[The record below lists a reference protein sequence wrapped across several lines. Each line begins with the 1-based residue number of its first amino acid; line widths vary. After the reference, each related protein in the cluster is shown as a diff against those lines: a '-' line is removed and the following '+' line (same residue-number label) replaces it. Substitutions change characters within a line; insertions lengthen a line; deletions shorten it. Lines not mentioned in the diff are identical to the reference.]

1 MLRRDGLAGDTK
13 LEEQAMPRLRQVGR
27 DAAHPFAKTVY
38 KSLFGDRDPVVSP
51 GTDTGTSG
59 NWWTVFAL
67 VPDAFDHAVAG
78 FQFYRGKR
86 KLDPKYRELG
96 QTRVGWA
103 RGSQFVYSQHCKAA
117 RNVGLSEDKIA
128 AIPHWQ
134 AANCYSEIERALLAY
149 TDALVYDG
157 GRVADGIFD
166 ELKKHLSDEEIL
178 EFTYVVAMYD
188 MHAVISKALR
198 LEYDDVDDRIVEIA
212 SPSSASGDVMRMVD
226 QEKT

>member
-1 MLRRDGLAGDTK
+1 
-13 LEEQAMPRLRQVGR
+13 MPRLRQIGR
-27 DAAHPFAKTVY
+27 DAAHPFAQIVY

-103 RGSQFVYSQHCKAA
+103 RGSQFVYSQHCKAS
-117 RNVGLSEDKIA
+117 RSVGLPEEKIA

-134 AANCYSEIERALLAY
+134 AANCYTEIERALLAY

-157 GRVADGIFD
+157 GRVSDGIFAV
-166 ELKKHLSDEEIL
+166 LKAHLSDEEIF
-178 EFTYVVAMYD
+178 EFTYTVAMYD
-188 MHAVISKALR
+188 MHAVITKALR
-198 LEYDDVDDRIVEIA
+198 LECDDVDDRIVEVAAPRNA
-212 SPSSASGDVMRMVD
+212 SSDVMRMVD
-226 QEKT
+226 QEKS

>member
-1 MLRRDGLAGDTK
+1 
-13 LEEQAMPRLRQVGR
+13 MPRLRQIGR
-27 DAAHPFAKTVY
+27 DAAHPFAQTVY

-51 GTDTGTSG
+51 GTDTCTSG

-103 RGSQFVYSQHCKAA
+103 RGSQFVYSQHCKAS
-117 RNVGLSEDKIA
+117 RSVGLPEEKIA

-134 AANCYSEIERALLAY
+134 AANCYTEIERALLAY
-149 TDALVYDG
+149 TDAPLVAVDYNHDAHSSVYDATMTKVIG
-157 GRVADGIFD
+157 GTLVKVCAW
-166 ELKKHLSDEEIL
+166 
-178 EFTYVVAMYD
+178 YD
-188 MHAVISKALR
+188 NEWGFSN
-198 LEYDDVDDRIVEIA
+198 
-212 SPSSASGDVMRMVD
+212 RMLD
-226 QEKT
+226 TTLAWSRAA

>member
-1 MLRRDGLAGDTK
+1 
-13 LEEQAMPRLRQVGR
+13 MPRLRQVGR
-27 DAAHPFAKTVY
+27 DEAHPFAKTVY

-51 GTDTGTSG
+51 GTETGTPG

-103 RGSQFVYSQHCKAA
+103 RGSQFVYSQHCKAS
-117 RNVGLSEDKIA
+117 RSVGLSEEKIA

-134 AANCYSEIERALLAY
+134 TASCYSEIERALLAY
-149 TDALVYDG
+149 TDALIYDG
-157 GRVADGIFD
+157 GRVSDGIFAV
-166 ELKKHLSDEEIL
+166 LKAHLSDEEIF
-178 EFTYVVAMYD
+178 EFTYTVAMYD
-188 MHAVISKALR
+188 MHAVITKALR
-198 LEYDDVDDRIVEIA
+198 LEYDDVDDRIVEVAAPKNA
-212 SPSSASGDVMRMVD
+212 SSDVMKMVD
-226 QEKT
+226 QDKK

>member
-1 MLRRDGLAGDTK
+1 
-13 LEEQAMPRLRQVGR
+13 MPRLRQVSR
-27 DAAHPFAKTVY
+27 DAAHPFAQTVY

-51 GTDTGTSG
+51 GTDTGTPG

-103 RGSQFVYSQHCKAA
+103 RGSQFVYSQHCKAS
-117 RNVGLSEDKIA
+117 RSVGLSEEKIA

-134 AANCYSEIERALLAY
+134 AANCYTEIERALLAY

-157 GRVADGIFD
+157 GRVSDGIFAV
-166 ELKKHLSDEEIL
+166 LKAHLSDEEIFEL
-178 EFTYVVAMYD
+178 TYTVTMYD
-188 MHAVISKALR
+188 MHAVITKALR
-198 LEYDDVDDRIVEIA
+198 LEYDDVDDRIVEVA
-212 SPSSASGDVMRMVD
+212 APRNSSSDVMRMVD
-226 QEKT
+226 QEKS

>member
-1 MLRRDGLAGDTK
+1 
-13 LEEQAMPRLRQVGR
+13 MPRLRQIGR
-27 DAAHPFAKTVY
+27 DAAHPFAQTVY
-38 KSLFGDRDPVVSP
+38 KSLFGGRDPVVSP

-103 RGSQFVYSQHCKAA
+103 RGSQFVYSQHCKAS
-117 RNVGLSEDKIA
+117 RSVGLPEEKIA

-134 AANCYSEIERALLAY
+134 AANCYTEIERALLAY

-157 GRVADGIFD
+157 GRVSDGIFAV
-166 ELKKHLSDEEIL
+166 LKAHLSDEEIF
-178 EFTYVVAMYD
+178 EFTYTVAMYD
-188 MHAVISKALR
+188 MHAVITKALR
-198 LEYDDVDDRIVEIA
+198 LEYDDVDDRIVEVAAPRNA
-212 SPSSASGDVMRMVD
+212 SSDVMRMVD
-226 QEKT
+226 QEKS

>member
-1 MLRRDGLAGDTK
+1 
-13 LEEQAMPRLRQVGR
+13 MPRLRQIGR
-27 DAAHPFAKTVY
+27 DAAHPFAQTVY

-103 RGSQFVYSQHCKAA
+103 RGSQFVYSQHCKAS
-117 RNVGLSEDKIA
+117 RSVGLPEEKIA

-134 AANCYSEIERALLAY
+134 AANCYTEIERALLAY

-157 GRVADGIFD
+157 GRVSDGIFAV
-166 ELKKHLSDEEIL
+166 LKAHLSDEEIF
-178 EFTYVVAMYD
+178 EFTYTVAMYD
-188 MHAVISKALR
+188 MHAVITKALR
-198 LEYDDVDDRIVEIA
+198 LEYDDVDDRIVEVAAPRNA
-212 SPSSASGDVMRMVD
+212 SSDVMRMVD
-226 QEKT
+226 QEKS

>member
-1 MLRRDGLAGDTK
+1 
-13 LEEQAMPRLRQVGR
+13 MPRLRQVGR
-27 DAAHPFAKTVY
+27 DDAHPFAKTVY

-51 GTDTGTSG
+51 GTETGTPG

-103 RGSQFVYSQHCKAA
+103 RGSQFVYSQHCKAS
-117 RNVGLSEDKIA
+117 RSVGLSEEKIA

-134 AANCYSEIERALLAY
+134 AASCYSEIERALLAY

-157 GRVADGIFD
+157 GRVSDGIFAV
-166 ELKKHLSDEEIL
+166 LKAHLSDEEIF
-178 EFTYVVAMYD
+178 EFTYTVAMYD
-188 MHAVISKALR
+188 MHAVITKALR
-198 LEYDDVDDRIVEIA
+198 LEYDDVDDRILEVAAPKNA
-212 SPSSASGDVMRMVD
+212 SSDVMRMVD
-226 QEKT
+226 EEKL

>member
-1 MLRRDGLAGDTK
+1 
-13 LEEQAMPRLRQVGR
+13 MPRLRQVSR
-27 DAAHPFAKTVY
+27 DAAHPFAQTVY

-51 GTDTGTSG
+51 GTETGTPG

-67 VPDAFDHAVAG
+67 VLDAFDHAVAG

-103 RGSQFVYSQHCKAA
+103 RGSQFVYSQHCKAS
-117 RNVGLSEDKIA
+117 RSVGLSEEKIA

-134 AANCYSEIERALLAY
+134 TASCYTDIERALLAY

-157 GRVADGIFD
+157 GRVSDGIFVV
-166 ELKKHLSDEEIL
+166 LKAHLSDEEIF
-178 EFTYVVAMYD
+178 EFTYTVAMYD
-188 MHAVISKALR
+188 MHAVITKALR
-198 LEYDDVDDRIVEIA
+198 LEYDNVDDRIVEVAAPRNA
-212 SPSSASGDVMRMVD
+212 SSDVMRMVD
-226 QEKT
+226 QEKS

>member
-1 MLRRDGLAGDTK
+1 
-13 LEEQAMPRLRQVGR
+13 MPRLRQVGK
-27 DAAHPFAKTVY
+27 DAAHPFAQSVY
-38 KSLFGDRDPVVSP
+38 TSLFGDRDPVTHP
-51 GTDTGTSG
+51 GTDTGTPG

-86 KLDPKYRELG
+86 KLDPKYREIG

-103 RGSQFVYSQHCKAA
+103 RGSQFVFSQHCKAC
-117 RNVGLSEDKIA
+117 RNVGLSEEKIA

-134 AANCYSEIERALLAY
+134 VATCYSAIERALLAY

-166 ELKKHLSDEEIL
+166 TLKKHLSDEEIL
-178 EFTYVVAMYD
+178 EFTYTVGMYD
-188 MHAVISKALR
+188 MHAVIAKALR
-198 LEYDDVDDRIVEIA
+198 LEYDDVDERIVEIA
-212 SPSSASGDVMRMVD
+212 APKGTSADVMRMVD
-226 QEKT
+226 QDKK